1 MCKNMKYVFIEY
13 AQANLQ
19 KNIIWPKKIGKGKHE
34 WNKACVEV
42 GIHVGN

>member
-1 MCKNMKYVFIEY
+1 MKYVFIEY

-34 WNKACVEV
+34 
-42 GIHVGN
+42 